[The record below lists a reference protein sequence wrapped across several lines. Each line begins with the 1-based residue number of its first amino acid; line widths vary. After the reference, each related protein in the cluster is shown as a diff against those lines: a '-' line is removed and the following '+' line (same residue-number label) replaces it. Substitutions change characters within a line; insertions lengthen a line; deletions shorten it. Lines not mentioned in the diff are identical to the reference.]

1 MAVFKR
7 VNDQY
12 TITVDAY
19 EANGDEFVVG
29 DVVAYD
35 VQTKE
40 ITKIEDEEELQ
51 EAAEGGLTILILAQ
65 SDAVT
70 YKTGTGYKEYKTS
83 RIIDF
88 ADHITAA
95 ATKKITGY
103 VVKDITNVQF

>member
-19 EANGDEFVVG
+19 EALGGKLKVG
-29 DVVAYD
+29 DVVTYD
-35 VQTKE
+35 VQSKE
-40 ITKIEDEEELQ
+40 ITKIDNETELKQ
-51 EAAEGGLTILILAQ
+51 AANNGLTILILAQ

-70 YKTGTGYKEYKTS
+70 EKTGTGYKEYKTS
-83 RIIDF
+83 RDVNF
-88 ADHITAA
+88 AGHTTGET
-95 ATKKITGY
+95 TKKITGY

>member
-19 EANGDEFVVG
+19 EALGDEFEVG
-29 DVVAYD
+29 NVVAYN
-35 VQTKE
+35 VQSKE
-40 ITKIEDEEELQ
+40 ITKIEDEAALK
-51 EAAEGGLTILILAQ
+51 EAAEDGMTILILAQ

-88 ADHITAA
+88 ADHTTGE

>member
-19 EANGDEFVVG
+19 KALGDKLKVG

-35 VQTKE
+35 VQSKE
-40 ITKIEDEEELQ
+40 ITIIEN
-51 EAAEGGLTILILAQ
+51 EAALKDAADTGMTILILAQ

-70 YKTGTGYKEYKTS
+70 EKTGTGYKEYKTS
-83 RIIDF
+83 RDVDF
-88 ADHITAA
+88 EGHTTGAT
-95 ATKKITGY
+95 TKKITGY